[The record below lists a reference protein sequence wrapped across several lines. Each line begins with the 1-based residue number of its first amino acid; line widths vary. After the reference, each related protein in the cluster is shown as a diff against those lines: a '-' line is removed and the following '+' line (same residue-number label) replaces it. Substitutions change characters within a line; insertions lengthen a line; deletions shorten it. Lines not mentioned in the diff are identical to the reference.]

1 MPGRWRSGR
10 SSPAGSCRSRSTPGD
25 AVAAGGQLLVI
36 EAMKMQNELR
46 SPRDGTIVR
55 VGAAVGGTVEIG
67 DLLVV
72 IE

>member
-1 MPGRWRSGR
+1 M
-10 SSPAGSCRSRSTPGD
+10 T
-25 AVAAGGQLLVI
+25 V

-46 SPRDGTIVR
+46 APRAGSVAR
-55 VGAAVGGTVEIG
+55 VGVGVGATVEIG

>member
-1 MPGRWRSGR
+1 
-10 SSPAGSCRSRSTPGD
+10 
-25 AVAAGGQLLVI
+25 
-36 EAMKMQNELR
+36 MQNELR